1 MNPSRSNDQHGS
13 RIGNKTQPAQK
24 ALVPR
29 GRTRPERAKPQSSRY
44 EELKATVRIWIEDR
58 FKIADALK
66 EIHDDKLYKDEYGSF
81 EDFCHD
87 EYGISK
93 SNAYRLIKAAGVV
106 ASVRPSQVGTLI
118 SNETQAAALATVPKP
133 KRAAVLR
140 RARKAGR
147 VTARSIRAAAAQ
159 SVAPAASD
167 VIDVTPEPAAAVPV
181 SETVEPVAVKHC
193 ATCTCAA

>member
-1 MNPSRSNDQHGS
+1 MINSSRSEDRRDRTTSKG
-13 RIGNKTQPAQK
+13 T
-24 ALVPR
+24 ALVVASKRTPSSRSKAR
-29 GRTRPERAKPQSSRY
+29 GSKQPSRY
-44 EELKATVRIWIEDR
+44 EELKATVRTWIEDR

-66 EIHDDKLYKDEYGSF
+66 EIHDDRLYKDEYGSF

-147 VTARSIRAAAAQ
+147 VTARSIRAAASQ
-159 SVAPAASD
+159 SAAPAVSD
-167 VIDVTPEPAAAVPV
+167 VIDVTPEPAAAIPV
-181 SETVEPVAVKHC
+181 SEQVVVKHC